1 MKILIAASLL
11 AAFGLIG
18 NADYEDEKAQEELY
32 CDMTE
37 AGHWGAYDEDIDCN
51 AK

>member
-18 NADYEDEKAQEELY
+18 NADYEDEMAQNELY
-32 CDMTE
+32 CEMVSE
-37 AGHWGAYDEDIDCN
+37 GSWPAYDESIECGE
-51 AK
+51 